1 MKEENIDMIEIREDL
16 EEVEL
21 RATDDGKE
29 VITGYAIVFNRES
42 QDLGGFKEIIL
53 PSAVDG
59 VRWSDTIATF
69 NHNADNI
76 LGRVPKTMTLTVDE
90 RGVKVEIVP
99 PDTTVGRDVMELIRR
114 RDVKGM
120 SFTFRIKKNG
130 DKWEQPKGDKGPYL
144 RTISAFD
151 IIPELGPVAM
161 PAYPSTNV
169 SVAKRALSMLMDEKE
184 RQESDQ
190 IERENELKKIK
201 LQSYHRAMRL
211 KLRGR
216 KG

>member
-59 VRWSDTIATF
+59 VRWSETIATF

-190 IERENELKKIK
+190 IERENQLQKIK
-201 LQSYHRAMRL
+201 LQNYHRAMRL